1 MKKKNCKLSKHG
13 CKQNNYLQCT
23 KTLICSCFMRKE
35 MHLIHWLD
43 LTCSVY
49 RWDFVCPQV
58 TFKVTFEVDSMYS
71 KQTYRYS
78 LALHIASLPGWEP
91 PNFTQSFRTYSGYL
105 HLDTTCPRFTVW
117 QLFYVNLIKHN
128 CSRIFIMSTW
138 YQMTIKGLK
147 SRFWHRVKVKFRAL
161 TISVWI
167 VLPQNTQILMQSP
180 K

>member
-1 MKKKNCKLSKHG
+1 
-13 CKQNNYLQCT
+13 
-23 KTLICSCFMRKE
+23 MRKE

-58 TFKVTFEVDSMYS
+58 TFKVTFEVESIYS

-161 TISVWI
+161 TISVLI